1 MDWLGRAALV
11 AALVAAGCNG
21 SSSKNGDSAPPK
33 TDGKTDSSGVLD
45 TGGAD
50 GPGMDC
56 PGYLPNN
63 GEVCLVAGAACSYG
77 DPQCPAKARC
87 AQGVWQV
94 AIAKCPGSGPSCPD
108 TYADASGQGC
118 QTKDEAC
125 DYTGLSCTCT
135 NCTKYPVEQCSG
147 PLTWRCEAPNTD
159 PDCPHAR
166 PQEGASCAKDGQ
178 FCNYGCE
185 PDVSRK
191 CEGGKWA
198 KASAP
203 GGCPVSTRRAK
214 EGIRYI
220 TRGDRARIAAQARR
234 LRLATYRLRRPAPD
248 RRSHLGFILED
259 SPDVAAAD
267 MGKLQVDLYSYT
279 SMVLALA
286 QEQQRE
292 IGKLRRELQALRAEM
307 ARIRRSE

>member
-1 MDWLGRAALV
+1 MAWLRRAALV
-11 AALVAAGCNG
+11 AALAAAGCNG
-21 SSSKNGDSAPPK
+21 SSSENGDGAPPK
-33 TDGKTDSSGVLD
+33 ADGKSGD
-45 TGGAD
+45 KGIPDKGSAD

-56 PGYLPNN
+56 PAYLPND
-63 GEVCLVAGAACSYG
+63 GQVCLVDGAACSYG

-94 AIAKCPGSGPSCPD
+94 TIAKCSGSDPSCPE
-108 TYADASGQGC
+108 TYFDASGQGC
-118 QTKDEAC
+118 QTKDETC
-125 DYTGLSCTCT
+125 DYSGLSCTCT
-135 NCTKYPVEQCSG
+135 NCTKYPVEHCSG

-159 PDCPHAR
+159 TDCPHAR
-166 PQEGASCAKDGQ
+166 PPIGEACAKDGQ

-198 KASAP
+198 AASAP

-214 EGIRYI
+214 TDIRYI
-220 TRGDRARIAAQARR
+220 TEGERARIAAQARS

-259 SPDVAAAD
+259 SPGVAAAD
-267 MGKLQVDLYSYT
+267 MEKLQVDLYSYT
-279 SMVLALA
+279 SMVLVLA
-286 QEQQRE
+286 QQQQRE
-292 IGKLRRELQALRAEM
+292 IAKLRRELDALRAELG
-307 ARIRRSE
+307 RRRSAP